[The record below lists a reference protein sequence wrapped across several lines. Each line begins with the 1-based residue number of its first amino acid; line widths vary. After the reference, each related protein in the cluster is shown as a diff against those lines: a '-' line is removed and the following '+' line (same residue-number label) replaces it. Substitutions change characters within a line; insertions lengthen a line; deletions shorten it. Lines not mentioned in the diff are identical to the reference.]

1 MKYLKQYCIPVKEL
15 KQEVYSFD
23 FYVNEKF
30 FELFENS
37 EIKKGNADVN
47 ITLKKNSQNI
57 ILEFDIIG
65 SVNVMCDRCLDYFD
79 LPIKINEKLFFVF
92 SNEHKSSSHDFIILN
107 LNENE
112 INIAQY
118 IYEFITL
125 SLPIKKIHPNDEFG
139 NSTCNKEMLNKL
151 NMLTYKEETEID
163 PRWNKLK
170 NLIK

>member
-1 MKYLKQYCIPVKEL
+1 MKYLKQYCIPITEL

-23 FYVNEKF
+23 FNVDEKF
-30 FELFENS
+30 FEQFENS
-37 EIKKGNADVN
+37 EIKKGSAVVN
-47 ITLKKNSQNI
+47 IVLTKNSQNI
-57 ILEFDIIG
+57 ILNFNIKG

-92 SNEHKSSSHDFIILN
+92 SNEHKSSAHDFIILN

-112 INIAQY
+112 INVAQY
-118 IYEFITL
+118 IYEFIIL
-125 SLPIKKIHPNDEFG
+125 NLPIKKIHPNDEFG
-139 NSTCNKEMLNKL
+139 NNACNKEMLEKL
-151 NMLTYKEETEID
+151 NSYTKKKETEID